1 MVRKGAPADA
11 KEPCKKA
18 EEGLP
23 MGGQTVLRRLLAP
36 ENRSSA
42 GRGFAMVLLVNDLD
56 IVLNI
61 DR

>member
-1 MVRKGAPADA
+1 MQRSPV
-11 KEPCKKA
+11 KKA